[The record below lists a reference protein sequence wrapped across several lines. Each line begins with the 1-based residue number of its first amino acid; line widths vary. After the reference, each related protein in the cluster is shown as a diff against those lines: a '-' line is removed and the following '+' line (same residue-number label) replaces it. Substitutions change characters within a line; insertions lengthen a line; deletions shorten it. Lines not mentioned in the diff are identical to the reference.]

1 MMYLNNAATSWPK
14 APGVGR
20 EVAKATEEVPFH
32 PGRSGFAADED
43 PMAGCRTAIA
53 RLLGSGES
61 QRIVLCQHATQAL
74 NLAIQG
80 FSFAPG
86 DRVVTTALEHNS
98 VLRPLYRLEKRGP
111 IQLSIVPVNAEGGVE
126 EDAFEK
132 TLHERL
138 PRLVV
143 VNHASNVTGA
153 IQNVE
158 TLFRMAHRLG
168 AVTLLDA
175 SQTLGLVDV
184 DVRRMEADMVA
195 FTGHKYLLGPV
206 GTGGLYVSPDIE
218 LEPVLLGGTGVRS
231 DLRDM
236 PPEMPGRL
244 EPGTPNLPAFAGL
257 RHALS
262 WQERNKPDRE
272 QIERLCRRLEEGLVA
287 LGANVVQVKGDKTP
301 VVSLTLPDW
310 EVEEVGYVLEK
321 GYGICCRTGLHCAP
335 LIHRYIGTAPA
346 GSLRLSLSRFTTAA
360 EVAHVLGVFREFTG
374 SRVGQRTL
382 SLRPEPPDFEFRLRA
397 QTSMSSVKS
406 SSRRAVEPS
415 NAQSSHL

>member
-1 MMYLNNAATSWPK
+1 
-14 APGVGR
+14 V
-20 EVAKATEEVPFH
+20 
-32 PGRSGFAADED
+32 
-43 PMAGCRTAIA
+43 AGCRAALA
-53 RLLGSGES
+53 RLLGSSEAH
-61 QRIVLCQHATQAL
+61 RIVLCQHATQAL

-80 FSFAPG
+80 FPFAPG
-86 DRVVTTALEHNS
+86 DKVVTTALEHNS
-98 VLRPLYRLEKRGP
+98 VLRPLFRLEKRGL
-111 IQLSIVPVNAEGGVE
+111 IQLSIVPVNAEGRVK

-132 TLHERL
+132 ALHERSA
-138 PRLVV
+138 RLVV

-158 TLFRMAHRLG
+158 ALFRAAHRLG

-206 GTGGLYVSPDIE
+206 GTGGLYVSPAIE
-218 LEPVLLGGTGVRS
+218 LEPILVGGTGVRS

-244 EPGTPNLPAFAGL
+244 EAGTPNLPAFAGL

-262 WQERNKPDRE
+262 WQAQNKPDRD
-272 QIERLCRRLEEGLVA
+272 QLDKLCHRLEEGLVD
-287 LGANVVQVKGDKTP
+287 LGANVVQVTGSKTP
-301 VVSLTLPDW
+301 VISLTLPGW
-310 EVEEVGYVLEK
+310 NVEEVGYVLEK

-335 LIHRYIGTAPA
+335 LIHRYIGTAPT

-360 EVAHVLGVFREFTG
+360 EVDHVLGVFKEFTG
-374 SRVGQRTL
+374 SR
-382 SLRPEPPDFEFRLRA
+382 
-397 QTSMSSVKS
+397 
-406 SSRRAVEPS
+406 
-415 NAQSSHL
+415 

>member
-1 MMYLNNAATSWPK
+1 MYLNNAATSWPK
-14 APGVGR
+14 VPGLGR
-20 EVAKATEEVPFH
+20 EVARATEEVPFH
-32 PGRSGFAADED
+32 PGRSGFRANED
-43 PMAGCRTAIA
+43 PMAGCRAALA

-61 QRIVLCQHATQAL
+61 QCIVLCQHATQAL

-80 FSFAPG
+80 FPFALG

-98 VLRPLYRLEKRGP
+98 VLRPLFRLEKRGL
-111 IQLSIVPVNAEGGVE
+111 IQLSIVPVNAEGRVE
-126 EDAFEK
+126 EDAFER
-132 TLHERL
+132 TLHERP

-158 TLFRMAHRLG
+158 ALFREAHRLS

-184 DVRRMEADMVA
+184 DVRRMGTDMVA

-206 GTGGLYVSPDIE
+206 GTGGLYVSPNIE
-218 LEPVLLGGTGVRS
+218 LEPILVGGTGIRS

-244 EPGTPNLPAFAGL
+244 EAGTPNLPAFAGL

-262 WQERNKPDRE
+262 WQEQNKPDRD
-272 QIERLCRRLEEGLVA
+272 QLDRLCRRLEDGLVNM
-287 LGANVVQVKGDKTP
+287 GANVVQVTGNKTP
-301 VVSLTLPDW
+301 VISLTLPGWD
-310 EVEEVGYVLEK
+310 VEEVGYVLEK

-335 LIHRYIGTAPA
+335 LIHRYIGTAPT

-360 EVAHVLGVFREFTG
+360 EADHVLGVFREFTG
-374 SRVGQRTL
+374 SRVGRR
-382 SLRPEPPDFEFRLRA
+382 SLTGPKPAAVRRPCPTQSFRYERL
-397 QTSMSSVKS
+397 
-406 SSRRAVEPS
+406 
-415 NAQSSHL
+415 